1 MWRKFPLPL
10 SGVLN
15 GRGQGEGLHVHHL
28 RPFREFG
35 YARDENENYLE
46 ANDLDNLITV
56 CPSCHAKIETATR
69 TKSALSGLAHAMSNL
84 APLHLMCDP
93 RDIATLVEWKSK
105 ETQAPTITFYDSI
118 PEGIGLSER
127 LYELHDDL
135 LRGALDLVRA
145 CRCSDGCPVCI
156 GPHKWRWR

>member
-1 MWRKFPLPL
+1 
-10 SGVLN
+10 
-15 GRGQGEGLHVHHL
+15 
-28 RPFREFG
+28 
-35 YARDENENYLE
+35 
-46 ANDLDNLITV
+46 
-56 CPSCHAKIETATR
+56 
-69 TKSALSGLAHAMSNL
+69 
-84 APLHLMCDP
+84 MCDP

-156 GPHKWRWR
+156 GPTNGDGGEAKRNTIKLIEELCKRIAYFVLRRILRC